1 MEDYCCVADREHAV
15 EVVAQVYERIKIQ
28 QPLLILHCPPSTTT
42 QLAQTLLSEALRALN
57 VALSVMKQQQ
67 QQSSS
72 APATPISIKAEPP
85 SHGGAAPDPEAITT
99 SAARRGKRR
108 RTTMEA
114 AAAGK
119 TSSSWAGLTTVP
131 YEDGYEWRKYGEK
144 KINGTSFTRSYFRCT
159 YKDDTG
165 CLATKHVQL
174 KDSISDPPVFQV
186 TYNNKHT
193 CNNYGTSATTTA
205 ANKSSDDREI
215 NIINPHPLNAAAVM
229 NNNVVVKQEPPA
241 VLVLPPLVEASSSSA
256 LAFYHQTPPPPC
268 QHDIDQPSLIPI
280 GGMQQQQPC
289 GTATDYHTPSTTSSS
304 CISGDSSC
312 DGYYYS
318 AGGDMMAQMAAE
330 EASPGQDFLPDLELF
345 LLCDSFKD
353 Y

>member
-1 MEDYCCVADREHAV
+1 MHF
-15 EVVAQVYERIKIQ
+15 
-28 QPLLILHCPPSTTT
+28 
-42 QLAQTLLSEALRALN
+42 
-57 VALSVMKQQQ
+57 
-67 QQSSS
+67 
-72 APATPISIKAEPP
+72 
-85 SHGGAAPDPEAITT
+85 
-99 SAARRGKRR
+99 
-108 RTTMEA
+108 RTTMEE

-119 TSSSWAGLTTVP
+119 TSSWAGLTTVP

-165 CLATKHVQL
+165 CLATKHVQQ

-186 TYNNKHT
+186 TYNNNHT
-193 CNNYGTSATTTA
+193 CNKYCTSAT
-205 ANKSSDDREI
+205 NKSSDRQ
-215 NIINPHPLNAAAVM
+215 IINPHPLNAAVM
-229 NNNVVVKQEPPA
+229 MNNVVVKQEPPA
-241 VLVLPPLVEASSSSA
+241 VLVLPPLVEVEASSSA
-256 LAFYHQTPPPPC
+256 LAFHHQTPPPP
-268 QHDIDQPSLIPI
+268 LIPI

-289 GTATDYHTPSTTSSS
+289 GTDYHTPSTTSSS

>member
-1 MEDYCCVADREHAV
+1 
-15 EVVAQVYERIKIQ
+15 
-28 QPLLILHCPPSTTT
+28 
-42 QLAQTLLSEALRALN
+42 
-57 VALSVMKQQQ
+57 
-67 QQSSS
+67 
-72 APATPISIKAEPP
+72 
-85 SHGGAAPDPEAITT
+85 
-99 SAARRGKRR
+99 
-108 RTTMEA
+108 MEA

-186 TYNNKHT
+186 TYNNNHT
-193 CNNYGTSATTTA
+193 CNKYCTSAT
-205 ANKSSDDREI
+205 NKSSDRQ
-215 NIINPHPLNAAAVM
+215 IINPHPLNAAVM
-229 NNNVVVKQEPPA
+229 MNNVVVKQEPPA

-280 GGMQQQQPC
+280 GGMQQQQQPC
-289 GTATDYHTPSTTSSS
+289 GTATD
-304 CISGDSSC
+304 
-312 DGYYYS
+312 S

>member
-1 MEDYCCVADREHAV
+1 
-15 EVVAQVYERIKIQ
+15 
-28 QPLLILHCPPSTTT
+28 
-42 QLAQTLLSEALRALN
+42 
-57 VALSVMKQQQ
+57 
-67 QQSSS
+67 
-72 APATPISIKAEPP
+72 
-85 SHGGAAPDPEAITT
+85 
-99 SAARRGKRR
+99 
-108 RTTMEA
+108 MEA

-174 KDSISDPPVFQV
+174 KDSSDPPVFQV

-193 CNNYGTSATTTA
+193 CNNYCTSATTA
-205 ANKSSDDREI
+205 ANKSSI
-215 NIINPHPLNAAAVM
+215 NPLNAAVM
-229 NNNVVVKQEPPA
+229 INNNVVVKQEPPA
-241 VLVLPPLVEASSSSA
+241 VLVLPPLVEASSSA

-280 GGMQQQQPC
+280 GGMQQQQQPC
-289 GTATDYHTPSTTSSS
+289 GTATD
-304 CISGDSSC
+304 
-312 DGYYYS
+312 S